1 MTDALAW
8 LAPRPVDGVGSS
20 GPTDIRAL
28 RYDGVLA
35 RVPGGGHAAVDLLTA
50 PQGRA
55 TAVRELLPVGAALA
69 RATAAWVHTGRLRPE
84 RVEVVVAAH
93 CRPHTAVVVHRQA
106 LPADDVVRVG
116 GVAVT
121 TPLRT
126 AVDLLCFAE
135 EDTAVAATRVLLRH
149 GLVPE
154 LLEEVLSRPV
164 RRLPTRRALRLL
176 GRVDPDRCR
185 A

>member
-1 MTDALAW
+1 
-8 LAPRPVDGVGSS
+8 
-20 GPTDIRAL
+20 
-28 RYDGVLA
+28 
-35 RVPGGGHAAVDLLTA
+35 
-50 PQGRA
+50 
-55 TAVRELLPVGAALA
+55 
-69 RATAAWVHTGRLRPE
+69 
-84 RVEVVVAAH
+84 VVVAAH

-154 LLEEVLSRPV
+154 LLGEVLSRPV

-176 GRVDPDRCR
+176 GRVAPDRCR
-185 A
+185 ARHRAGPGLGRSWTAGAGPGRAAGPSGPPR